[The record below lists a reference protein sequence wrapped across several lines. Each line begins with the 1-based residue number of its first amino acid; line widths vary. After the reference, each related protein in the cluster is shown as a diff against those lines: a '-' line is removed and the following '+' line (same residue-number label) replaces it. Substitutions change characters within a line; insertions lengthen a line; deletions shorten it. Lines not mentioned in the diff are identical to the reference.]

1 MIKVGNVWYPLSQK
15 AQAEQAMF
23 WRRRAV
29 KTEKNKK
36 VRHGSESRDQSRK
49 KDNPPQE

>member
-1 MIKVGNVWYPLSQK
+1 MIKVGNVWYPSSQR

-36 VRHGSESRDQSRK
+36 VRYGSKDANKGRA